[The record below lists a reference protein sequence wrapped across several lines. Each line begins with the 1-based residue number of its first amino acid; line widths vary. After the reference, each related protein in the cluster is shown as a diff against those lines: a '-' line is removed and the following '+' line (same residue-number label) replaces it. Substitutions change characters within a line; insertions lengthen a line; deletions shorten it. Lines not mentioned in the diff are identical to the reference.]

1 MGGMSNA
8 GHRAAAAAAAGLSE
22 TRLRAAVVTPG
33 GLWTDVR
40 VLETTGS
47 TNADLLAAVADGAL
61 EGAVLAAESQ
71 TAGRGRLGRDWLSL
85 PGAALTFSVLLR
97 PRSVRP
103 AARGWVPLLAGVAVA
118 TAVRTATGIEAIL
131 KWPNDVLVAGGK
143 LAGILAEQTGDA
155 IVVGIGINV
164 LGGEQDLPVATA
176 TSLELHGAGE
186 INRTDLLAAVLGELE
201 RWYLRWRGTGA
212 GDAESCGLRQRYLQL
227 SATVGRQVQV
237 SLPGGQLLSGTARDV
252 DATGR
257 LMVATEDGL
266 VPVSAGDVIHV
277 R

>member
-1 MGGMSNA
+1 MGGMSDA
-8 GHRAAAAAAAGLSE
+8 GHRAAAAAGLSE
-22 TRLRAAVVTPG
+22 TRLRAAVITTG

-40 VLETTGS
+40 LLAATGS
-47 TNADLLAAVADGAL
+47 TNADLLAAAAGGAP
-61 EGAVLAAESQ
+61 EGSVLAAESQ
-71 TAGRGRLGRDWLSL
+71 TAGRGRLGRDWLSR

-118 TAVRTATGIEAIL
+118 SAVREATGIEAVL
-131 KWPNDVLVAGGK
+131 KWPNDVLVVGGK
-143 LAGILAEQTGDA
+143 LAGILAEQAGDA
-155 IVVGIGINV
+155 IVVGVGINV
-164 LGGEQDLPVATA
+164 LGREPELPVATA
-176 TSLELHGAGE
+176 TSLELHAAGE
-186 INRTDLLAAVLGELE
+186 TSRTELLVAVLGELE
-201 RWYLRWRGTGA
+201 RWYLRWCGTGA

-237 SLPGGQLLSGTARDV
+237 SLPGGRLLSGTARDV

-257 LMVATEDGL
+257 LVVATEGGL